1 MDGDTM
7 TCLVCNK
14 EHHYCDWQVI
24 ANMDTAQKA
33 IKRLEKYLRDCERA
47 GLSTPEI
54 HPMEDK

>member
-1 MDGDTM
+1 M

>member
-1 MDGDTM
+1 M

-33 IKRLEKYLRDCERA
+33 IKRLEKYLKYCELQA
-47 GLSTPEI
+47 SEI
-54 HPMEDK
+54 HPLEDK